1 MLSKDMRSMYYLITH
16 LEINIALLGYKQEP

>member
-1 MLSKDMRSMYYLITH
+1 MLSKDMRSLYYLITL